1 VVGLNRDSIRISK
14 VLVLEKF
21 LNLNPTNN
29 PELTRCSRLQ
39 FQQVIYV
46 TFEFLSLSLLQVT
59 KIDKSC
65 MFIYCRWYF
74 CTDLV

>member
-46 TFEFLSLSLLQVT
+46 TFEYLSLCLLQMT
-59 KIDKSC
+59 KVVC
-65 MFIYCRWYF
+65 LFIAGDISARTW
-74 CTDLV
+74 